1 MSKRWPGNALYLVD
15 ASPYIFR
22 AWFSLPDSL
31 VSNDGQ
37 PVNAVYGYTV
47 FLCDLVRRS
56 RATSV
61 AVAFDE
67 SLTTCFRNRI
77 YPDYKANRELPPP
90 DLAAQFA
97 WCQAITRALG
107 FATYASSEYEAD
119 DLIGTVAARRRR
131 HGQRMVY
138 VSSDKDLVQLVRG
151 RDLFWDYARDRQFN
165 SAAVRRHF
173 GVRPEQMVDYLA
185 LTGDPVDNVPGVPGI
200 GARTATRLLQRFGSL
215 EHIYRGL
222 DRVAS
227 LDLRGAAAV
236 RDRLQ
241 RHRDAAFISQ
251 RLCRLYER
259 APLRAGAR
267 DLLRRRPRRAELGRL
282 LEELGLG
289 ARLRRRIEQNF
300 DVRL

>member
-1 MSKRWPGNALYLVD
+1 MSERWPGNARYLVD

-22 AWFSLPDSL
+22 AWFSLPDDLASR
-31 VSNDGQ
+31 DGR

-56 RATSV
+56 RAASI

-77 YPDYKANRELPPP
+77 YPDYKANRELPPT
-90 DLAAQFA
+90 DLAAQFT

-107 FATYASSEYEAD
+107 FTTYVSSEYEAD

-131 HGQRMVY
+131 YGERMVY
-138 VSSDKDLVQLVRG
+138 VSSDKDLAQLVRG
-151 RDLFWDYARDRQFN
+151 GDLLWDYARDRRFD

-173 GVRPEQMVDYLA
+173 GVRPDQLVDYLA

-200 GARTATRLLQRFGSL
+200 GARTAARLLQRFGSL
-215 EHIYRGL
+215 ERIYRGL

-227 LDLRGAAAV
+227 LDLRGASAV

-241 RHRDAAFISQ
+241 LHRDAALLSQ
-251 RLCRLYER
+251 QLVRLYDR
-259 APLRAGAR
+259 APLRASAR
-267 DLLRRRPRRAELGRL
+267 DLLRRRPRTVELVRL
-282 LEELGLG
+282 LDELGLG
-289 ARLRRRIEQNF
+289 SRLRRRIEQNF
-300 DVRL
+300 DVSF

>member
-31 VSNDGQ
+31 VSSNGR

-56 RATSV
+56 KATSV

-77 YPDYKANRELPPP
+77 YPDYKANRELPPS

-97 WCQAITRALG
+97 WCQAMTRALG
-107 FATYASSEYEAD
+107 FTTYASSEYEAD

-131 HGQRMVY
+131 HGERMVY
-138 VSSDKDLVQLVRG
+138 VSSDKDLTQLIRG
-151 RDLFWDYARDRQFN
+151 RDLLWDYARDRRFN
-165 SAAVRRHF
+165 AAAVRRHF
-173 GVRPEQMVDYLA
+173 GVRPEQMVFYLS
-185 LTGDPVDNVPGVPGI
+185 LTGVPLLNFRCFRFMF
-200 GARTATRLLQRFGSL
+200 ARTAARLLQRFGGL

-241 RHRDAAFISQ
+241 RYRDAAFMSQ
-251 RLCRLYER
+251 RLCRLYEH

-289 ARLRRRIEQNF
+289 ARLQRRIEQNF